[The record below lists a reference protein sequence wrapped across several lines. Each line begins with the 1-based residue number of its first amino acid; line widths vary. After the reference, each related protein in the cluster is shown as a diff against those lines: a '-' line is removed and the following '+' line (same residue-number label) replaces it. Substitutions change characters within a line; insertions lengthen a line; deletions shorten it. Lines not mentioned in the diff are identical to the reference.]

1 MNNELHVG
9 LEDDHVKVIANGDK
23 NLEFAKDMWTRVTAF
38 CRENNCY
45 RVLGLAN
52 SSTPL
57 SYSEAFEI
65 VTLFQELSIREP
77 YKIAWVEL
85 NPDAYDAIDLTELL
99 LRLRSYPVRLFSEE
113 NAAKHWLLESAPE

>member
-1 MNNELHVG
+1 MNNELHVS

-23 NLEFAKDMWTRVTAF
+23 DIEFARDMGTRITKL
-38 CRENNCY
+38 CQEHNCY

-52 SSTPL
+52 STSPL
-57 SYSEAFEI
+57 SYSEAFE
-65 VTLFQELSIREP
+65 VVNLFQELSIREP

-99 LRLRSYPVRLFSEE
+99 LRLRSYPVRLFSDPELAR
-113 NAAKHWLLESAPE
+113 NWLFE